1 MMILTSLVIFSSL
14 SFLFFGINC
23 FLASNMKTEFIRYGL
38 GEWRLLV
45 GVLQLVGAAGLLL
58 GYFYLPVLSVIAAGG
73 LSLLMILGFG
83 VRLKLKDT
91 VLQSAPSFFFA
102 VINAYIA
109 IMLLKGM

>member
-1 MMILTSLVIFSSL
+1 MMILTSLVVFSSL

-23 FLASNMKTEFIRYGL
+23 FLAPHMKTEFVRYGL
-38 GEWRLLV
+38 GEWQSLV
-45 GVLQLVGAAGLLL
+45 GALQLAGAAGLVL

-73 LSLLMILGFG
+73 LSILMILGFG
-83 VRLKLKDT
+83 VRLKIKDT

-109 IMLLKGM
+109 IMLLKGI